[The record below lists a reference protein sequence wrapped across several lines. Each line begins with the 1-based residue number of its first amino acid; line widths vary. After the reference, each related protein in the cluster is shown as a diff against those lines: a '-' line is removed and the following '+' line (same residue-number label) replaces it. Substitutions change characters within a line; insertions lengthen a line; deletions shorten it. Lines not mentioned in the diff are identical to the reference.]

1 MARLDNKVCLITGAG
16 SGIGAACVQDFLA
29 EGARAVIALD
39 IDLDALQ
46 ALQKLSGKV
55 EAFQCDVADA
65 GAFDALVRSVVARH
79 GRLDVLV
86 NNVGVS
92 ISGTLSDTSDQT
104 WQQMLDLNLS
114 SAFYGLR
121 AALKCMQTTGG
132 SIINISS
139 GAGLNGSPGMGAY
152 GAAKAAM
159 IHLTKTAAVENA
171 ASRTR
176 INCVVPGTIATAP
189 LLAWLD
195 NLPGGRQ
202 RAESR
207 MLNRRMGDPQEVAK
221 AVSFLASDDASYIN
235 GTTLVVDGGVSA
247 QLASIPWPQTG
258 ADE

>member
-1 MARLDNKVCLITGAG
+1 MARLKNKICLVTGAG

-46 ALQKLSGKV
+46 ALRELSDKV
-55 EAFQCDVADA
+55 ETFQCDVADA
-65 GAFDALVRSVVARH
+65 KAFDALVHSAAERH

-86 NNVGVS
+86 NNVGLS
-92 ISGTLSDTSDQT
+92 TPGPLSDTSNES

-121 AALKCMQTTGG
+121 AALRCMQATGG

-171 ASRTR
+171 ASKTR
-176 INCVVPGTIATAP
+176 INCIVPGTIATAP
-189 LLAWLD
+189 LLAWLES
-195 NLPGGRQ
+195 LPGGRQ
-202 RAESR
+202 SAESR
-207 MLNRRMGDPQEVAK
+207 MLNGRMGDPQEVAK
-221 AVSFLASDDASYIN
+221 AVSFLASDDASYVN
-235 GTTLVVDGGVSA
+235 GTALVVDGGVSA
-247 QLASIPWPQTG
+247 QLASIPWPQG
-258 ADE
+258 DGEG